1 MKIQQKE
8 TGMGHCS
15 HGAFILERK
24 TNKRKEGSLM
34 PLEAPLFRSQALHSD
49 AMFMITLSTYHYKLI
64 VKVNLKKS
72 QQNKTKLIQKSV
84 LKVMKIELKLET
96 SQN

>member
-34 PLEAPLFRSQALHSD
+34 PLEAPLFGSQALHSD
-49 AMFMITLSTYHYKLI
+49 AMFMITLSASHYKLI
-64 VKVNLKKS
+64 VKVNLKKKS
-72 QQNKTKLIQKSV
+72 TKQNKINSKKCF
-84 LKVMKIELKLET
+84 KGDE
-96 SQN
+96 N